1 MGAVYVLIGVTLF
14 VDDPLLRLLWVM
26 GTMFLMFYAVN
37 ATSNFVSAVSI
48 GYLIVI
54 TVPLWNEHIS
64 GEQRVEGTLWAVF
77 ALAIGNAIA
86 VVVELLFEAIR
97 PGNDLL
103 RSIAD
108 RLISVE
114 AALECY
120 GTAGTLDQQTANNL
134 LRLAMLGTSRLRH
147 TLRTSDCSRDS
158 MEQMGEVVALVGRLV
173 DIAASL
179 TDSGVQVGGDDRQRI
194 RALAMRIGS
203 IRADLLCGK
212 APGAIELN
220 DASELSSDESSLFLE
235 MEKTVLLIPAVFSGA
250 GLTSDL
256 GLSPSDDTRP
266 STFLVPDAFSNLDH
280 VKFGLK
286 GGLAASLCY
295 IIYSAIAWPGI
306 STAVTTCLLTAL
318 ALDGPSLFLERFLV
332 GT

>member
-1 MGAVYVLIGVTLF
+1 MGAVYVLIGVTFF

-179 TDSGVQVGGDDRQRI
+179 TDSGVQVGGDEEPCRVYRQTR
-194 RALAMRIGS
+194 GFSS
-203 IRADLLCGK
+203 IRRKGSNVNEPPDLWIVTRFG
-212 APGAIELN
+212 
-220 DASELSSDESSLFLE
+220 DATASIDSQP
-235 MEKTVLLIPAVFSGA
+235 EKG
-250 GLTSDL
+250 
-256 GLSPSDDTRP
+256 
-266 STFLVPDAFSNLDH
+266 
-280 VKFGLK
+280 
-286 GGLAASLCY
+286 
-295 IIYSAIAWPGI
+295 
-306 STAVTTCLLTAL
+306 TT
-318 ALDGPSLFLERFLV
+318 GPR
-332 GT
+332 